1 MPDDGTYKGHGA
13 KPGRQ
18 SKVVSMSAHKSRHSG
33 DSGLGK
39 KLSSLTLFDFSP
51 AEVGDDY
58 SADEAAGSNALV
70 CEVSFDDV
78 DINDQLQVQ
87 ALPCENT
94 PFERNA
100 DIGASVSEPA
110 SNADLGRKSLRWG
123 LEPRDAEAGPES
135 RKEKSRR
142 ERSRREEWQHKT
154 GSTGSLLESFYH
166 ALNGL
171 YTAFDTER
179 NVRIHCC
186 IAATVLVMALALKV
200 DANGCLA
207 LILVTAFVL
216 FAEYI
221 NTAIEHVTDIQANF
235 RHHPSAKLAKDTAAG
250 AVVIAAVTAVMVG
263 AIVFIP
269 RLWAFACGT
278 L

>member
-1 MPDDGTYKGHGA
+1 
-13 KPGRQ
+13 
-18 SKVVSMSAHKSRHSG
+18 MSAHKSRHGG
-33 DSGLGK
+33 DSGVGK
-39 KLSSLTLFDFSP
+39 KMSALTLFDFSP
-51 AEVGDDY
+51 SESDEDY
-58 SADEAAGSNALV
+58 CADEAAGSNALTGEIV
-70 CEVSFDDV
+70 EDNVSD
-78 DINDQLQVQ
+78 NDQVLLVQ

-94 PFERNA
+94 PFERNSGTGDA
-100 DIGASVSEPA
+100 ISETVSSAEI
-110 SNADLGRKSLRWG
+110 GRKSLRWG
-123 LEPRDAEAGPES
+123 LEPRDAEAGPET
-135 RKEKSRR
+135 RREKSRR

-171 YTAFDTER
+171 YAAFDSER

-186 IAATVLVMALALKV
+186 IAAIVLVLALALKV
-200 DANGCLA
+200 DVNGCLA

-250 AVVIAAVTAVMVG
+250 AVVIAAVTAVFVG